1 MAAGYAATDAV
12 NVSQLMSED
21 AKVNAEGTSIANV
34 IGGGSTYNSTTGA
47 ITGPTF
53 NIGGKT
59 ITTIAGAITNIDGRV
74 TQNTTDISNITTQI
88 TNGEIGLVQQAG
100 STATIT
106 VAKGTAGSLV
116 DFTGTAGAR
125 KLTGVAN
132 GNVNASSVDAV
143 NGSQLFNVA
152 QSTANAFGGGSTV
165 NTDGTISNPT
175 YVVGGNTY
183 NNVGG
188 AITSIDGRVTNIN
201 NQVTNIVNGGG
212 IKYFHANSTL
222 ADSVA
227 SGAES
232 VAIGG
237 NASATTA
244 NSVALG
250 SNSVA
255 NSTTLGTAG
264 FNPGGA
270 AISAGT
276 AAGEVS
282 IGKAGAERRITNVA
296 AGYAATDA
304 VNVSQLMSEDAK
316 VNTEGTSI
324 ANVIGGGSTYN
335 STTGA
340 ITGPTFN
347 IGGKT
352 ITTIAGAITNIDGRV
367 TQNTTDISNITTQIT
382 NGEIGLVQQAGSTAT
397 ITVAKGTAGS
407 LVDFTG
413 TAGARKLTGVANG
426 NVNASSV
433 DAVNGSQLFNVAQS
447 TANAFGGGSTVN
459 SDGTIS
465 NPTYMVGGNTYNNV
479 GGAITSIDGRVTNIN
494 NQVTNIV
501 NGGGIKYFHANSTL
515 ADSVAS
521 GTESVAIGGNASATT
536 ANSVALG
543 SNSVAN
549 STTLG
554 TAGFNPGGAAISAG
568 TAAGEVSIG
577 KAGAER
583 RITNVAAGYAATDAV
598 NVSQLMSEDAK
609 VNTEGT
615 SIANVIGGGSTYNS
629 TTGAITGP
637 TFNIGGKTI
646 TTIAGAI
653 TNIDGRVTQNT
664 TDISNITTQ
673 ITNGEIGLVQQAGS
687 TATIT
692 VAKGTAGSLVDFTG
706 TAGARKLTGVANGN
720 VNASSVDAVN
730 GSQLFNVAQST
741 ANAFGGGSTVNTDGT
756 ISNPTYVINGGTTV
770 HNAGDAITN
779 IDGRVTQ
786 NTTDISNITTQI
798 ANGEIGLVQQAG
810 STATITVAK
819 GTAGSLVDF
828 TGTAGA
834 RKLTGVAN
842 GNVNASS
849 VDAVNGSQLFNVAQS
864 TANAFGGGSTVN
876 TDGTISNPTYVINGG
891 TTVHNA
897 GDAITNI
904 DGRVTQ
910 NTTDISNIN
919 SQITQI
925 TNGEIG
931 LVQQDA
937 STRNITVAK
946 GTDGTIVD
954 FTGTAGAR
962 KLTGVANGAVNAS
975 SADAVNGSQLFN
987 VAQSTANAFGGG
999 STVNSDGTI
1008 SNPTYVING
1017 GNTTVSNVGDAITN
1031 IDGRVTNIDNSMNNI
1046 VNGGGIKYFHANS
1059 TLADSVASGVDS
1071 IAIGGNASAT
1081 TSNSVALGSN
1091 SMTGAI
1097 VATTGATI
1105 GGQNYTFAGSAPVG
1119 TVSVGSAGQERTIT
1133 NVAAGQLSASSTD
1146 AVNGSQLYA
1155 TNQAVN
1161 QVQNQ
1166 VNNISN
1172 TVNNLSAGAVQYDR
1186 NADGSVDYSSVT
1198 MGGGNSPDGTVI
1210 HNVAAGTDDSDAVNK
1225 GQMDAAIATVTN
1237 IANNASDPM
1246 FSANGD
1252 RNTEAA
1258 KASGTHA
1265 TAMGPMSN
1273 ASGNQSIATGYNAQA
1288 SGDSSMAIGANSKA
1302 TADHAVA
1309 LGDGSV
1315 ADRANTVSVGSA
1327 GKERQITNVAAGTE
1341 RMDAVNVGQLNDSI
1355 TAAVGDL
1362 PAGTTAKSYTDQ
1374 QVNMV
1379 QQGVNSVARNAYSGI
1394 AAATALTMI
1403 PDVDQGKTIAVG
1415 VGAGSYH
1422 GYQATALGA
1431 SARITQNIKVKLG
1444 AGISGQGTTVGV
1456 GASYQW

>member
-1 MAAGYAATDAV
+1 MSVGDAGAERRITNVAAGLTATDAV
-12 NVSQLMSED
+12 NVSQLKSED
-21 AKVNAEGTSIANV
+21 AKVNNISNNLSNLSNTVNNINTGTGN
-34 IGGGSTYNSTTGA
+34 
-47 ITGPTF
+47 
-53 NIGGKT
+53 
-59 ITTIAGAITNIDGRV
+59 ITNIS
-74 TQNTTDISNITTQI
+74 NTVNNIT
-88 TNGEIGLVQQAG
+88 
-100 STATIT
+100 
-106 VAKGTAGSLV
+106 
-116 DFTGTAGAR
+116 
-125 KLTGVAN
+125 
-132 GNVNASSVDAV
+132 
-143 NGSQLFNVA
+143 
-152 QSTANAFGGGSTV
+152 
-165 NTDGTISNPT
+165 
-175 YVVGGNTY
+175 
-183 NNVGG
+183 
-188 AITSIDGRVTNIN
+188 
-201 NQVTNIVNGGG
+201 NGGG

-227 SGAES
+227 TGAES

-237 NASATTA
+237 NASATAA

-316 VNTEGTSI
+316 VN
-324 ANVIGGGSTYN
+324 A
-335 STTGA
+335 
-340 ITGPTFN
+340 
-347 IGGKT
+347 
-352 ITTIAGAITNIDGRV
+352 
-367 TQNTTDISNITTQIT
+367 
-382 NGEIGLVQQAGSTAT
+382 
-397 ITVAKGTAGS
+397 
-407 LVDFTG
+407 
-413 TAGARKLTGVANG
+413 
-426 NVNASSV
+426 
-433 DAVNGSQLFNVAQS
+433 
-447 TANAFGGGSTVN
+447 
-459 SDGTIS
+459 
-465 NPTYMVGGNTYNNV
+465 
-479 GGAITSIDGRVTNIN
+479 
-494 NQVTNIV
+494 
-501 NGGGIKYFHANSTL
+501 
-515 ADSVAS
+515 
-521 GTESVAIGGNASATT
+521 
-536 ANSVALG
+536 
-543 SNSVAN
+543 
-549 STTLG
+549 
-554 TAGFNPGGAAISAG
+554 
-568 TAAGEVSIG
+568 
-577 KAGAER
+577 
-583 RITNVAAGYAATDAV
+583 
-598 NVSQLMSEDAK
+598 
-609 VNTEGT
+609 EGT

-786 NTTDISNITTQI
+786 NTTDISNI
-798 ANGEIGLVQQAG
+798 
-810 STATITVAK
+810 
-819 GTAGSLVDF
+819 
-828 TGTAGA
+828 
-834 RKLTGVAN
+834 
-842 GNVNASS
+842 
-849 VDAVNGSQLFNVAQS
+849 
-864 TANAFGGGSTVN
+864 
-876 TDGTISNPTYVINGG
+876 
-891 TTVHNA
+891 
-897 GDAITNI
+897 
-904 DGRVTQ
+904 
-910 NTTDISNIN
+910 N

-962 KLTGVANGAVNAS
+962 KLTGVANGAVNVS
-975 SADAVNGSQLFN
+975 SVDAVNGSQLFN
-987 VAQSTANAFGGG
+987 VAQSTANAIGGG

-1059 TLADSVASGVDS
+1059 TLADSVATGVDS

-1091 SMTGAI
+1091 SMTGAV

-1146 AVNGSQLYA
+1146 AVNGSQLHA

-1198 MGGGNSPDGTVI
+1198 MGGGNAPDGTVI

-1327 GKERQITNVAAGTE
+1327 GKERQVTNVAAGTA
-1341 RMDAVNVGQLNDSI
+1341 RTDAVNVGQLNDSI

>member
-1 MAAGYAATDAV
+1 MGAAGAERRITNVAAGLTATDAVNVSQLMSEDAKVNNISNNLSSLSNTVNNINTGTGGGIKYFHANSTGADSTAAGTNSIAIGPGAVASNVNAIAEGNQASAAFNATAIGASATAAANSDVALGTNSLASGGNSGSTGATAVGYGAKASAANTAALGGASLATGASSTALGYGASATTSNSVALGSNSVASSTTLTSAGFQPVGGTAISASTAAGEVSVGKAGAERRITNVAAGYAATDAV

-21 AKVNAEGTSIANV
+21 AKVNNV
-34 IGGGSTYNSTTGA
+34 SNNVSNLSNTVN
-47 ITGPTF
+47 
-53 NIGGKT
+53 NIGG
-59 ITTIAGAITNIDGRV
+59 NI
-74 TQNTTDISNITTQI
+74 S
-88 TNGEIGLVQQAG
+88 
-100 STATIT
+100 
-106 VAKGTAGSLV
+106 
-116 DFTGTAGAR
+116 
-125 KLTGVAN
+125 
-132 GNVNASSVDAV
+132 
-143 NGSQLFNVA
+143 
-152 QSTANAFGGGSTV
+152 
-165 NTDGTISNPT
+165 
-175 YVVGGNTY
+175 
-183 NNVGG
+183 
-188 AITSIDGRVTNIN
+188 NIN

-227 SGAES
+227 SGTES

-237 NASATTA
+237 NAQATAA

-250 SNSVA
+250 ANSVA
-255 NSTTLGTAG
+255 HSTTLGTAG

-426 NVNASSV
+426 NVNASSA

-465 NPTYMVGGNTYNNV
+465 NPTYV
-479 GGAITSIDGRVTNIN
+479 I
-494 NQVTNIV
+494 
-501 NGGGIKYFHANSTL
+501 NGGTTVH
-515 ADSVAS
+515 
-521 GTESVAIGGNASATT
+521 NA
-536 ANSVALG
+536 G
-543 SNSVAN
+543 
-549 STTLG
+549 
-554 TAGFNPGGAAISAG
+554 
-568 TAAGEVSIG
+568 
-577 KAGAER
+577 
-583 RITNVAAGYAATDAV
+583 D
-598 NVSQLMSEDAK
+598 
-609 VNTEGT
+609 
-615 SIANVIGGGSTYNS
+615 
-629 TTGAITGP
+629 
-637 TFNIGGKTI
+637 
-646 TTIAGAI
+646 AI

-741 ANAFGGGSTVNTDGT
+741 ANA
-756 ISNPTYVINGGTTV
+756 I
-770 HNAGDAITN
+770 
-779 IDGRVTQ
+779 
-786 NTTDISNITTQI
+786 
-798 ANGEIGLVQQAG
+798 
-810 STATITVAK
+810 
-819 GTAGSLVDF
+819 
-828 TGTAGA
+828 
-834 RKLTGVAN
+834 
-842 GNVNASS
+842 
-849 VDAVNGSQLFNVAQS
+849 
-864 TANAFGGGSTVN
+864 
-876 TDGTISNPTYVINGG
+876 
-891 TTVHNA
+891 
-897 GDAITNI
+897 
-904 DGRVTQ
+904 
-910 NTTDISNIN
+910 
-919 SQITQI
+919 
-925 TNGEIG
+925 
-931 LVQQDA
+931 
-937 STRNITVAK
+937 
-946 GTDGTIVD
+946 
-954 FTGTAGAR
+954 
-962 KLTGVANGAVNAS
+962 
-975 SADAVNGSQLFN
+975 
-987 VAQSTANAFGGG
+987 GGG

-1059 TLADSVASGVDS
+1059 TLADSVATGVDS

-1091 SMTGAI
+1091 SMTGAV

-1105 GGQNYTFAGSAPVG
+1105 SGQNYTFAGSAPVG
-1119 TVSVGSAGQERTIT
+1119 TVSVGSTGQERTIT

-1198 MGGGNSPDGTVI
+1198 MGGGNAPDGTVI

-1327 GKERQITNVAAGTE
+1327 GNERQVTNVAAGTA
-1341 RMDAVNVGQLNDSI
+1341 RTDAVNVGQLNDSI